1 MARIF
6 KPSKKTSIDAKHYEI
21 NIERLD
27 HQGAGIGYKQK
38 KLVFVEGALPGERVL
53 VQNVE
58 QKSKFARARLIKV
71 LSASESRVD
80 PICPHYHQCGGC
92 NLQHL
97 NAAEQVGMK
106 QQSLTQQMQ
115 KFAQVSIAQDA
126 PILSSETG
134 YRRRVRFSVRKD
146 RKAGTIDFGFREKK
160 SNRIVNVKQ
169 CPVLAE
175 PLQRLIAPIREALNN
190 MSRAESVGHIELTQT
205 DSGLTLY
212 LRLTQALTQ
221 SDAALWEALCTQHS
235 LTYYLHVG
243 DQQALRNLGPA
254 PFYTLDTI
262 KLDFLPSDF
271 IQVNAQVNKEMVAQA
286 LDWLAIHQQD
296 NVLDLFCGM
305 GNFSLPIAKQAHS
318 VIGIE
323 GVPDMVER
331 ASDNATKNQ
340 LSNARFLHAN
350 LEEYRLDKNLTQF
363 GIESGTITK
372 ILLDPARAGAADIV
386 EQLPA
391 LGVEKILYVSCN
403 PTTLSRDSKVL
414 LDNGYVLAKLG
425 IMNMFPH
432 TAHIE
437 SMALFEKA

>member
-1 MARIF
+1 
-6 KPSKKTSIDAKHYEI
+6 
-21 NIERLD
+21 
-27 HQGAGIGYKQK
+27 
-38 KLVFVEGALPGERVL
+38 
-53 VQNVE
+53 
-58 QKSKFARARLIKV
+58 
-71 LSASESRVD
+71 
-80 PICPHYHQCGGC
+80 
-92 NLQHL
+92 
-97 NAAEQVGMK
+97 
-106 QQSLTQQMQ
+106 
-115 KFAQVSIAQDA
+115 
-126 PILSSETG
+126 
-134 YRRRVRFSVRKD
+134 
-146 RKAGTIDFGFREKK
+146 
-160 SNRIVNVKQ
+160 
-169 CPVLAE
+169 
-175 PLQRLIAPIREALNN
+175 
-190 MSRAESVGHIELTQT
+190 
-205 DSGLTLY
+205 
-212 LRLTQALTQ
+212 
-221 SDAALWEALCTQHS
+221 
-235 LTYYLHVG
+235 
-243 DQQALRNLGPA
+243 
-254 PFYTLDTI
+254 
-262 KLDFLPSDF
+262 
-271 IQVNAQVNKEMVAQA
+271 MVAQA

-340 LSNARFLHAN
+340 LNNARFLHAN